1 MTNENETETNDTP
14 FFTRLK
20 PLGDRL
26 VIRRLEDTSY
36 SPSGLL
42 HIPDAAKE
50 LPQRGE
56 VVAYG
61 PDVSDDALRTVGTAI
76 FFGKYS
82 GTDVTVDDA
91 KYIVMREEDVLA
103 VMEEGE

>member
-1 MTNENETETNDTP
+1 MTNENDTTL
-14 FFTRLK
+14 FLTRLR

-26 VIRRLEDTSY
+26 VIKRLEDASY

-61 PDVSDDALRTVGTAI
+61 PDVSDDGLRTVGTTI

-103 VMEEGE
+103 VMVEEESDG